1 MYILAI
7 DTSCDDTSAAVS
19 QDAHVLSNIISSQV
33 ELHSEFGGVMP
44 DVARREHK
52 ARIDEV
58 IQKALK
64 QAGVTIEQIDVFAV
78 TKGPGLAIALG
89 VGIDKAKEL
98 AIEYS
103 KPIIGVNH
111 MEGHIYSNFV
121 EPSRTEE
128 IAFPLL
134 ALLVS
139 GGHTELVLM
148 KDHGQYQ
155 LLGQK
160 LDDAA
165 GEAFDKVARMLGL
178 GYPGGAVL
186 AQMAE
191 EGDENAYKLPVPL
204 TLQKG
209 LDFSFSGLKTA
220 VVRLVSE
227 ITSQGARSL
236 TKKEV
241 QDIAA
246 SFQRV
251 TVKHLVNQTMRAVE
265 QTGVQQVLLGGGVS
279 ANLALRKELRSA
291 LKAVN
296 SKLYFPINPK
306 LCMDNAAMIAEV
318 AYYKAM
324 KNEFNDVSSV
334 ERAPGLRIA

>member
-19 QDAHVLSNIISSQV
+19 QDRMLSNIISSQV

-44 DVARREHK
+44 DVARRGRHHARGDSK
-52 ARIDEV
+52 AV
-58 IQKALK
+58 K
-64 QAGVTIEQIDVFAV
+64 QAGVMPEQIDVFARRRA
-78 TKGPGLAIALG
+78 PDWRLRWALASIRQKISVQYGKSLI
-89 VGIDKAKEL
+89 GI
-98 AIEYS
+98 
-103 KPIIGVNH
+103 NH
-111 MEGHIYSNFV
+111 MEGHYSNFV
-121 EPSRTEE
+121 ESGRADST
-128 IAFPLL
+128 FPLL

-139 GGHTELVLM
+139 GGHTELVM
-148 KDHGQYQ
+148 KDHGRYQ
-155 LLGQK
+155 LQVK

-241 QDIAA
+241 QILRK
-246 SFQRV
+246 QRV
-251 TVKHLVNQTMRAVE
+251 TVALLVIKQCELLNRLVFSKCCW
-265 QTGVQQVLLGGGVS
+265 VVCQQV
-279 ANLALRKELRSA
+279 A
-291 LKAVN
+291 
-296 SKLYFPINPK
+296 
-306 LCMDNAAMIAEV
+306 
-318 AYYKAM
+318 
-324 KNEFNDVSSV
+324 
-334 ERAPGLRIA
+334 